1 MPTLAIAIETFKRNV
16 QFRNENT
23 RRLYHRG
30 IDAFAEYIA
39 AVGSLDAPVESLRK
53 DTAAGFTGW
62 MAQEKGYAAPTQRLY
77 AAVLRAA
84 LRYWRANFDGW
95 ISFTREE
102 EQEAA
107 RTSLIGEL
115 EENEPRHARLPEDFG
130 NRMLQAALEMPVPAA
145 PLDRLEVLRLRA
157 LIATLRATALRVG
170 DVLRLTRA
178 DLADAAA
185 QNGRLEVKMEKTGL
199 TAHVRLGEQAILLI
213 QTYLAAR
220 DDNSPW
226 LFIQHGKSAR
236 RRKNSA
242 AFFRSAR
249 KGYGARL
256 STTSAWRIV
265 QGLAASAGLDRSEQF
280 TSPHAFRHW
289 HAQRLIDQGVSL
301 ENVQAVLGHSTPATT
316 RIVYAPEPD
325 RRAIDAA
332 ERALQDGE

>member
-1 MPTLAIAIETFKRNV
+1 MPSLAYAIEIFKRNV

-30 IDAFAEYIA
+30 IDAFGEYIQ
-39 AVGSLDAPVESLRK
+39 AVGSLDAPIEGLGK
-53 DTAAGFTGW
+53 DTAAGFVGW
-62 MAQEKGYAAPTQRLY
+62 MAQAKGYAAPTQRLY

-84 LRYWRANFDGW
+84 LRYWRANYDGW
-95 ISFTREE
+95 IRFTREE

-115 EENEPRHARLPEDFG
+115 DEAEPRHARLPEDFG
-130 NRMLQAALEMPVPAA
+130 NRMLQAALKIPLPAA
-145 PLDRLEVLRLRA
+145 ALGRLEVLRLRA
-157 LIATLRATALRVG
+157 LIAVLRASALRVG

-199 TAHVRLGEQAILLI
+199 TAHVRLGGQTLEIIQA
-213 QTYLAAR
+213 YLDLR
-220 DDNSPW
+220 DDHSPW

-236 RRKNSA
+236 RRKNSP
-242 AFFRSAR
+242 AFFRAAR

-256 STTSAWRIV
+256 STTSAWRMV
-265 QGLAASAGLDRSEQF
+265 QALAASTGLDRSEQF

-316 RIVYAPEPD
+316 RAVYAPEPD

-332 ERALQDGE
+332 EKKLQE

>member
-1 MPTLAIAIETFKRNV
+1 MPSIASAIDAFKTNV
-16 QFRNENT
+16 LFRNQNT

-30 IDAFAEYIA
+30 IDAFAEYIDGVA
-39 AVGSLDAPVESLRK
+39 SLDAPIQSLGR
-53 DTAAGFTGW
+53 DTTAAFNGW
-62 MAQEKGYAAPTQRLY
+62 MAKDKGYAAPTQRLY

-95 ISFTREE
+95 ITFSREQ

-115 EENEPRHARLPEDFG
+115 DDAEPRHARLPEDFG
-130 NRMLQAALEMPVPAA
+130 NRMLQAALEMPVPAEPHA
-145 PLDRLEVLRLRA
+145 RLDVLRQRA
-157 LIATLRATALRVG
+157 LIALLRASALRVG
-170 DVLRLTRA
+170 DALRLTRA

-199 TAHVRLGEQAILLI
+199 TAHIRLGQQTIELI

-226 LFIQHGKSAR
+226 LFIQHGKSNH
-236 RRKNSA
+236 RRKNSP

-265 QGLAASAGLDRSEQF
+265 QGLAAAIGLERSEQF

-289 HAQRLIDQGVSL
+289 HAQRLIDQGVAL

-316 RIVYAPEPD
+316 RAVYAPEPD
-325 RRAIDAA
+325 RRAIDDA
-332 ERALQDGE
+332 EKKLQE

>member
-1 MPTLAIAIETFKRNV
+1 MPTLSAGIETFKRNV

-30 IDAFAEYIA
+30 IDAFGEYIA
-39 AVGSLDAPVESLRK
+39 AVGSLEAPIDSLRK

-62 MAQEKGYAAPTQRLY
+62 MAREKGYAAPTQRLY

-95 ISFTREE
+95 VSFTREE

-107 RTSLIGEL
+107 RTSTIGEL
-115 EENEPRHARLPEDFG
+115 DEAEPRHARLPEDFG
-130 NRMLQAALEMPVPAA
+130 NRMLAAVLKMPVPAE
-145 PLDRLEVLRLRA
+145 PLERLAVLRARALVGVLRA
-157 LIATLRATALRVG
+157 SALRIG

-178 DLADAAA
+178 DLADAVA

-199 TAHVRLGEQAILLI
+199 MAHVRLGEQTLELVH
-213 QTYLAAR
+213 TYLAAR

-242 AFFRSAR
+242 AFFRAAR
-249 KGYGARL
+249 RGYGARL

-265 QGLAASAGLDRSEQF
+265 QALAASAGLDRSEQF

-289 HAQRLIDQGVSL
+289 HAQRLIDQGVAL

-316 RIVYAPEPD
+316 RTVYAPEPD
-325 RRAIDAA
+325 RRAIDDA
-332 ERALQDGE
+332 ERKLQE

>member
-1 MPTLAIAIETFKRNV
+1 MPSIHEAIEAFKTNV
-16 QFRNENT
+16 QFRNPNT

-30 IDAFAEYIA
+30 IDAFGEFIA
-39 AVGSLDAPVESLRK
+39 ANGSLDAPIQSLAR
-53 DTAAGFTGW
+53 DATAAFNGW
-62 MAQEKGYAAPTQRLY
+62 MARDKGYAAPTQRLY

-95 ISFTREE
+95 IRFTREQ

-115 EENEPRHARLPEDFG
+115 DDAEPRHARLPEDFG
-130 NRMLQAALEMPVPAA
+130 NRMLKAALEIPVPAEPHA
-145 PLDRLEVLRLRA
+145 RLDVLRLRA
-157 LIATLRATALRVG
+157 LIAVLRASALRIG
-170 DVLRLTRA
+170 DALRLTRA

-199 TAHVRLGEQAILLI
+199 TAHIRLGEATLEFV

-226 LFIQHGKSAR
+226 LFIQHGKSNR
-236 RRKNSA
+236 RRKNSP

-249 KGYGARL
+249 RGYGARL
-256 STTSAWRIV
+256 STTSGWRLV
-265 QGLAASAGLDRSEQF
+265 QGLAAGAGLDRSAQF

-289 HAQRLIDQGVSL
+289 HAQRLIDQGVAL

-316 RIVYAPEPD
+316 RAVYAPEPD
-325 RRAIDAA
+325 RRAIDDA
-332 ERALQDGE
+332 EKKLQE

>member
-1 MPTLAIAIETFKRNV
+1 MPSLRFAIETFKRNV
-16 QFRNENT
+16 QFRNDNT

-30 IDAFAEYIA
+30 MDAFGEYIA
-39 AVGSLDAPVESLRK
+39 AIGSPDDPIEGLRK

-95 ISFTREE
+95 VSFTREE

-115 EENEPRHARLPEDFG
+115 DDSEPRHAHLPEDFG
-130 NRMLQAALEMPVPAA
+130 NRMLAAALALPVPAA
-145 PLDRLEVLRLRA
+145 PLPRLDVLRTRA
-157 LIATLRATALRVG
+157 LVGVLRATALRVG
-170 DVLRLTRA
+170 DALRLTRA
-178 DLADAAA
+178 DLADALA
-185 QNGRLEVKMEKTGL
+185 QNGRLEIKMEKTGL
-199 TAHVRLGEQAILLI
+199 TAHVRLGEQAAQLI

-226 LFIQHGKSAR
+226 LFIQHGKSR
-236 RRKNSA
+236 RRAKNSP

-289 HAQRLIDQGVSL
+289 HAQRLIDQGVAL

-316 RIVYAPEPD
+316 RAVYAPDPD
-325 RRAIDAA
+325 RRAIDEA
-332 ERALQDGE
+332 ERKLQE